1 MKKID
6 HRSMSRQS
14 SVSDIDKS
22 EGQMTT
28 YQPIRGLGSMQETD
42 KQREP
47 KITVSVVASPEL
59 HPGV

>member
-1 MKKID
+1 
-6 HRSMSRQS
+6 MSRQS

-28 YQPIRGLGSMQETD
+28 FQPIRGLGSMQETD

-47 KITVSVVASPEL
+47 KITVSVVASTD
-59 HPGV
+59 